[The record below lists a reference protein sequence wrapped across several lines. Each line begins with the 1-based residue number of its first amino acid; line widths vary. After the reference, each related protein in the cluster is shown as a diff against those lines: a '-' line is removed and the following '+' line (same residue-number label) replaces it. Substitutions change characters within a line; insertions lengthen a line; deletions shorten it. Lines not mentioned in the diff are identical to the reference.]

1 MRKILIA
8 FAAAVALA
16 GCSLNSTGAIAP
28 QTLVAAANGLSGANT
43 ACVAANAGLVIVN
56 TQPALTHLVKNNGAA
71 IAAEQAACQAI
82 EAIDSAV
89 VASQAQAAAPVAVP
103 VVTP

>member
-1 MRKILIA
+1 MRPLILIA
-8 FAAAVALA
+8 ATLALS
-16 GCSLNSTGAIAP
+16 GCGLNSTGAIAP

-56 TQPALTHLVKNNGAA
+56 TQPSLTHLVKNNGAA

-82 EAIDSAV
+82 QAIDSAV
-89 VASQAQAAAPVAVP
+89 VASQAQAAAPAAAP
-103 VVTP
+103 AATP